1 MTRVR
6 LHPVIPLLLVIASSA
21 RAAAPVL
28 GPPANLSTVHG
39 LPRAV
44 AIGDLDGDTHADLA
58 IACEADSFVTIL
70 YGQGGGA
77 FDPPADLAV
86 GPAPGCIAITDW
98 NHDGDLDIVV
108 GIGGANPRLRAL
120 LGNGNRGFIAGAQAA
135 LASPGRDLTLADF
148 DGDGRLDVA
157 GVESVAPSDGFV
169 FPGTA
174 NGSFG
179 ARRNLPGDAGRAREW
194 VALGH
199 FDANA
204 SLDVYIPTVTNEGR
218 FYFQDG
224 LGGFD
229 ARDVVASPSD
239 AAIVDW
245 NQDGREDLLTGGHTF
260 PTPVHRLD
268 FQRSTGAPPYFE
280 LDHSFAAPGPFA
292 AFGTA
297 DLDGNGVLDV
307 VMTRRFGTAI
317 DVVLLSCAGAVLED
331 QVYATGS
338 SPIGLA
344 IGDVDGDGKL
354 DVVTADYG
362 AVNLTLRLGL
372 LPGPRTCA
380 PTALPSTTAI
390 DFGSAPQGQ
399 PSYYSLVIQNTG
411 STILHLGTP
420 QVDDAEFAIEPEP
433 YLTAVPPGAQSNI
446 VLRYKR
452 LAAGTAEGTLTA
464 GTDDPDLPILT
475 VTLNGAATTT
485 VGVPSAG
492 GPRLALG
499 ALSPSPVTS
508 AGRSILAYTLASDA
522 PARIE
527 AYDVRGRLLWS
538 RDLQAAPGAGSI
550 EIRRGDTTG
559 MVWFRLVQAG
569 KESRSRAVYL

>member
-6 LHPVIPLLLVIASSA
+6 LYPFLLLLIASSA

-28 GPPANLSTVHG
+28 GPPLNLSTVHG

-58 IACEADSFVTIL
+58 VACEADSFVTIL

-77 FDPPADLAV
+77 FDPPVDLAV
-86 GPAPGCIAITDW
+86 GPAPSCIAIADW
-98 NHDGDLDIVV
+98 NHDGKLDIIV
-108 GIGGANPRLRAL
+108 GIGSANPRLRAL
-120 LGNGNRGFIAGAQAA
+120 LGNGGRTFVAGAQAA
-135 LASPGRDLTLADF
+135 LASPGRDLALADF
-148 DGDGRLDVA
+148 DGDGKLDVV
-157 GVESVAPSDGFV
+157 GVESAAPSDGFI

-179 ARRNLPGDAGRAREW
+179 VRRNLPGRAGFAREW
-194 VALGH
+194 IAVGH

-204 SLDVYIPTVTNEGR
+204 SLDVYIPSLTSDGR
-218 FYFQDG
+218 YYFQDG
-224 LGGFD
+224 AGGFD
-229 ARDVVASPSD
+229 IRDVASSPSD

-245 NQDGREDLLTGGHTF
+245 NQDGLEDLLTGGEAW
-260 PTPVHRLD
+260 PPAIHRLE
-268 FQRSTGAPPYFE
+268 FQRNTGADFE
-280 LDHSFAAPGPFA
+280 LDHTFAAPGPFA

-307 VMTRRFGTAI
+307 VMERRFGTAI
-317 DVVLLSCAGAVLED
+317 DVVLLSCSGAVLED
-331 QVYATGS
+331 QVNATGS

-380 PTALPSTTAI
+380 PAALPSTTAI

-399 PSYYSLVIQNTG
+399 PSDYGLVIQNTG
-411 STILHLGTP
+411 STVLHLGTP
-420 QVDDAEFAIEPEP
+420 QVDNPEFVILPEP
-433 YLTAVPPGAQSNI
+433 YKTAVPPGQQSNI
-446 VLRYKR
+446 VVRYKR
-452 LAAGTAEGTLTA
+452 LVAGTAQGTLTVP
-464 GTDDPDLPILT
+464 TDDPNLPTLT

-492 GPRLALG
+492 ALRLALG

-508 AGRSILAYTLASDA
+508 AGRSILAYTLANDA
-522 PARIE
+522 LARIE

-538 RDLQAAPGAGSI
+538 RDLQPVPGAGSI
-550 EIRRGDTTG
+550 EIRRGDSTG

-569 KESRSRAVYL
+569 RESTRRAVFL